1 MWAKFACTASDGNNG
16 GVIMK
21 MYEDVSQAI
30 GNTPMVNLS
39 RITKVFGVE
48 GNIFAK
54 LEYLN
59 PGFSKKDR
67 VALQMIVEAEEAG
80 LLTPGQGDIVWIC
93 H

>member
-1 MWAKFACTASDGNNG
+1 
-16 GVIMK
+16 MK
-21 MYEDVSQAI
+21 MYEDVSKTI

>member
-1 MWAKFACTASDGNNG
+1 
-16 GVIMK
+16 MK

-39 RITKVFGVE
+39 RITKIFGVE